1 MVGEPRDA
9 GTRMAI
15 EADGAARDRRGVGR
29 AENRFAGRLTPKQF
43 AALKARWRGAVEGD
57 GAA

>member
-1 MVGEPRDA
+1 MVGEPHDA

-29 AENRFAGRLTPKQF
+29 AENGFAGRLTPKQS
-43 AALKARWRGAVEGD
+43 AALKRG
-57 GAA
+57 GAAR